1 MVGSQQ
7 IHPSPPTSPKQ
18 DIASADSTQ
27 DSVAES
33 QPHTG
38 GDETE
43 GASTVVSKYFIVKS
57 LTLQDLELSVR
68 NGIWA
73 TQSHN
78 EDVLNKAFQVSL
90 IPSNLFLNRAHVD
103 V

>member
-7 IHPSPPTSPKQ
+7 STASQPTTPKLDSEATTIVQ
-18 DIASADSTQ
+18 DGVPDSTPQ
-27 DSVAES
+27 K
-33 QPHTG
+33 
-38 GDETE
+38 E
-43 GASTVVSKYFIVKS
+43 GEENLEPTNSTSKYFIVKS

-78 EDVLNKAFQVSL
+78 EDVLNKAFRVCTYSKLTVLTQY
-90 IPSNLFLNRAHVD
+90 
-103 V
+103 